1 MRMGM
6 FASCR
11 DIRMGGVMS
20 KFAARTS
27 VACAAAL
34 QRRAGL
40 HPAVSRGKRVRIPP
54 RHMDRRVLILPSC
67 KASGFAFHCVVLT
80 SRFASYNA
88 VRQASLRTATPHGQ
102 ASSHPA
108 KPHGKRVC
116 VLPRRT
122 DRRVLILPRYTASK
136 FASYHSTRTSKFS
149 SLRAHP
155 SLQRIQLPLA
165 QLVYREAA
173 GKADAARLV
182 LGEVQRGQRYRAAV
196 YEYLDRAGVHEYG

>member
-1 MRMGM
+1 MYLAICAPREHAKQLERRWSLCNYSWGAWIGGSCFNQRADYMRMGM

-108 KPHGKRVC
+108 TLHGKQVC
-116 VLPRRT
+116 
-122 DRRVLILPRYTASK
+122 ILPLHTDKQVFIPPCPPITST
-136 FASYHSTRTSKFS
+136 HSAPTC
-149 SLRAHP
+149 
-155 SLQRIQLPLA
+155 
-165 QLVYREAA
+165 
-173 GKADAARLV
+173 AARLS
-182 LGEVQRGQRYRAAV
+182 
-196 YEYLDRAGVHEYG
+196 